1 MRMIIMLLVN
11 LNGKEVELVKG
22 IYINGRLAI
31 KIIDTNSKEAL
42 ADLTVNIPHAMFYNE
57 EINEAL
63 INRIDGLDYQD
74 LLLWLDDNNLTY
86 ENAFV
91 GEVKS
96 GFNIYIGVKFKE
108 DALNKMELI

>member
-1 MRMIIMLLVN
+1 MLKVK
-11 LNGKEVELVKG
+11 LNDKEVELVKG

-31 KIIDTNSKEAL
+31 KIIDSNSKEAL

-57 EINEAL
+57 EINDAL
-63 INRIDGLDYQD
+63 INHIDGYNYQE

-86 ENAFV
+86 EDAFV

-96 GFNIYIGVKFKE
+96 GFNIYIGVKFKTE
-108 DALNKMELI
+108 ALNKMEFA

>member
-1 MRMIIMLLVN
+1 MLLVN

-31 KIIDTNSKEAL
+31 KIIDSNSKEAL
-42 ADLTVNIPHAMFYNE
+42 ADLTVNIPHTMFYNE
-57 EINEAL
+57 EINDAL